1 MLMFGKR
8 HKDNGEKVFRYSI
21 RKYHFGAASVAIA
34 ALIFFANGVAQAETL
49 PVRPET
55 ANVQSSPEG
64 ELSDSGGRAVS
75 EVQPAE
81 QPKVLTQSVNKDA
94 LRIAIGN
101 LSDVVRKVES
111 SKLVAL
117 ESQLTQVV
125 EESKRLLEDGGATE
139 QAVATEV
146 ETINSLIREVEKLL
160 PKSEPT
166 VDEPADKKDKEAS
179 IEHPKDEKKVVSDQE
194 KSKKDLSIVDKAKLN
209 EDKAAV
215 NQGSEDR
222 LTSNPNKVAK
232 KELPTYSNE
241 NNGATNLS
249 NELYFIY
256 GELKKANT
264 DTSKI
269 QEVKDAYD
277 RINNAIPLAN
287 NGVVNQAIFDAAL
300 VDLKKARDLIESVL
314 NGKTTDD
321 STTTPVN
328 PQPRSDDE
336 ELPSRGRGRTI
347 TTRAVRVG
355 AENYDNSVESF
366 FEDGKKGNS
375 PYDKYTYVFYSR
387 RQVNTLD
394 KANRR
399 VEESR
404 NQIYADVTATN
415 SGFKWDI
422 YINRSKYDLSDAVG
436 WFTIPSGQDVIP
448 GTTVISWSSAY
459 GNQATAPSDGTV
471 SGALREAGFKNV
483 TEGTPQNSGVNKAG
497 GSTVNKK
504 YTSSNLRTLTHN
516 GGITGQNPYKKI

>member
-1 MLMFGKR
+1 MFGKR
-8 HKDNGEKVFRYSI
+8 HKDNGEKIFRYSI

-49 PVRPET
+49 PVRPEM

-64 ELSDSGGRAVS
+64 ERSASGGGSVS
-75 EVQPAE
+75 EIQPAE
-81 QPKVLTQSVNKDA
+81 QPKVSTQSVNKDA
-94 LRIAIGN
+94 LRIAVGN

-111 SKLVAL
+111 SKLVSL

-146 ETINSLIREVEKLL
+146 ETIKSLITEVEKLL

-166 VDEPADKKDKEAS
+166 VDVPADNKDKEPS
-179 IEHPKDEKKVVSDQE
+179 IEHSKDEKKVVSDQE

-222 LTSNPNKVAK
+222 LTSNPNKVEKTVEEVAK

-241 NNGATNLS
+241 NDGATNLS

-287 NGVVNQAIFDAAL
+287 NGVVSQAIFDAAL

-314 NGKTTDD
+314 NGKTTDN

-336 ELPSRGRGRTI
+336 ELQSRGRGR
-347 TTRAVRVG
+347 RVG
-355 AENYDNSVESF
+355 RATRDGSNTYENSREYYI
-366 FEDGKKGNS
+366 EDGKKGFHHMIS
-375 PYDKYTYVFYSR
+375 ILMYSIL
-387 RQVNTLD
+387 VD
-394 KANRR
+394 
-399 VEESR
+399 
-404 NQIYADVTATN
+404 NQGLYM
-415 SGFKWDI
+415 
-422 YINRSKYDLSDAVG
+422 
-436 WFTIPSGQDVIP
+436 
-448 GTTVISWSSAY
+448 
-459 GNQATAPSDGTV
+459 
-471 SGALREAGFKNV
+471 
-483 TEGTPQNSGVNKAG
+483 
-497 GSTVNKK
+497 
-504 YTSSNLRTLTHN
+504 
-516 GGITGQNPYKKI
+516 TGLIGL